1 MLAWKFLDLA
11 QIICEFDLTKVK
23 VFNCGFAVRS
33 YHHPARDGDVCQG
46 AIGAAMTPH
55 TTPENAEAAA
65 TSCTSREPFG
75 HSRLAGAPV
84 HAPERRER
92 RAVRALTE
100 DQLRLRLQQSPLL
113 GSLSAPEQDR
123 LLASAILRVCPARS
137 YILREGEHPPNLYLL
152 LDGLV
157 HLCTTFGTSPVTVV
171 TLSPGSCFGA
181 SALLRGEPMLTSAQ
195 TLRPS
200 LLAEFPA
207 ETFLGL
213 VSAMDPLA
221 QGLLQDFAISYR
233 NALRELKSMHLPNK
247 QERLVSWLLT
257 MHREV
262 QPANEIELPFTKVQL
277 AARLGMQPAT
287 LSRMFARLAHYGVEV
302 RGRFLRVRDIEALRR
317 YGAREGTADLPV
329 P

>member
-1 MLAWKFLDLA
+1 M
-11 QIICEFDLTKVK
+11 
-23 VFNCGFAVRS
+23 
-33 YHHPARDGDVCQG
+33 
-46 AIGAAMTPH
+46 
-55 TTPENAEAAA
+55 
-65 TSCTSREPFG
+65 
-75 HSRLAGAPV
+75 
-84 HAPERRER
+84 
-92 RAVRALTE
+92 RALTE
-100 DQLRLRLQQSPLL
+100 DQLRLRLKQSPLL
-113 GSLSAPEQDR
+113 SGLSAPEQDK

-137 YILREGEHPPNLYLL
+137 YIFREGERPLNLYLL

-157 HLCTTFGTSPVTVV
+157 HLCTVFGASPVTVV
-171 TLSPGSCFGA
+171 TLSPGSCFAA
-181 SALLRGEPMLTSAQ
+181 SALLRGEPMLTAAQ

-213 VSAMDPLA
+213 VSAMSPLA
-221 QGLLQDFAISYR
+221 QGLLQDFAINYR

-287 LSRMFARLAHYGVEV
+287 LSRMFARLSHYGVEV

-317 YGAREGTADLPV
+317 YGAREGAADLPV